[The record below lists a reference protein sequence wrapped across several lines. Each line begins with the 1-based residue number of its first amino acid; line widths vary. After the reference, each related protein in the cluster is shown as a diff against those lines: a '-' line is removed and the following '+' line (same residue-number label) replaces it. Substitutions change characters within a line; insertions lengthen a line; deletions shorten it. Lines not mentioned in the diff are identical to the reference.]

1 METGEPS
8 QFGLSSVTARSFLVL
23 IAVLARGFVPMGAQ
37 VSSEA
42 VDAPTTTP
50 PPGSHLEIL
59 LMTIG
64 PGDAIWERF
73 SHNALII
80 RDEDAGTEVAYNW
93 GIFDFNQE
101 DFIGRL
107 ARGRMLYR
115 MEGFPEAALISAYGR
130 LDRSVWIERVN
141 LTPSQRLQL
150 KMLVEETD
158 TDANREYR
166 YDYYRDN
173 CSTRIRDVLDEVLD
187 GQIRSAT
194 KEVDTGTTYRWHTAR
209 LLRPVLAAYA
219 GIQFVVGNRGDESI
233 SVWEEMFLPLRMRDH
248 LGSLRVRT
256 PDGDEVPLL
265 GPPVQVVESRRAPP
279 PDDAPNFLFSFL
291 GTGLL
296 LGALFALAGEAA
308 ARGRR
313 WGKWLLATTGSAWS
327 GTVGLLGTALILS
340 WFLTDHFFW
349 GLNENAFQANPLS
362 LAMAVVLLPAAFGRS
377 RLIAVRLTRAVAAL
391 SMAGLLLQLSPGLD
405 QVNGEVLAFMAPAH
419 LGLAWGV
426 SRAWSSLR
434 G

>member
-1 METGEPS
+1 
-8 QFGLSSVTARSFLVL
+8 L
-23 IAVLARGFVPMGAQ
+23 ISLLALGFAPGAGQ
-37 VSSEA
+37 LPPEIL
-42 VDAPTTTP
+42 DASPTTP
-50 PPGSHLEIL
+50 PPGSRLEVF

-93 GIFDFNQE
+93 GIFDFSQE

-115 MEGFPEAALISAYGR
+115 MEGYPAPALISLYGR
-130 LDRSVWIERVN
+130 LDRDVWLEKVN
-141 LTPSQRLQL
+141 LSPRQRLEL
-150 KMLVEETD
+150 KTLIEETD

-173 CSTRIRDVLDEVLD
+173 CSARIRDVLDEVLD
-187 GQIRSAT
+187 GQIRAAT
-194 KEVDTGTTYRWHTAR
+194 EDVDTGTSYRWHTAR
-209 LLRPVLAAYA
+209 LLRPVLWAYA

-233 SVWEEMFLPLRMRDH
+233 SAWEEMFLPLRMRDH
-248 LGSLRVRT
+248 LLGVRVRT
-256 PDGDEVPLL
+256 SDGEDVPLL
-265 GPPVQVVESRRAPP
+265 GPSVQVVVSSRPPP
-279 PDDAPNFLFSFL
+279 PDEVPNFLFSFL
-291 GTGLL
+291 GAGVL
-296 LGALFALAGEAA
+296 LGVLFVIAGEVA
-308 ARGRR
+308 ARGHR
-313 WGKWLLATTGSAWS
+313 WGQWLLAATGTAWS
-327 GTVGLLGTALILS
+327 GTVGVLGTGLVLS

-362 LAMAVVLLPAAFGRS
+362 LATAVVLLPAALGRG
-377 RLIAVRLTRAVAAL
+377 RRVAVYLTRAVVAL
-391 SMAGLLLQLSPGLD
+391 SIGGLVLQLLPGFD
-405 QVNGEVLAFMAPAH
+405 QVNGEMLAFMVPAH

-426 SRAWSSLR
+426 SRAWTSLR